1 MLRKLLII
9 ALVVA
14 SFTAC
19 LDDKKPT
26 ASGGDA
32 LSESLPPS
40 ILDTIAAAEATSA
53 VSDKEIA
60 AAKQPNKTDD
70 AAEAKKAA
78 ARKAAMDAA
87 KKKAVEA
94 AKKGDKSKAAPA
106 PVKPVIALPK
116 VDKKSGKP
124 AKDMAPILPTTTE
137 NVKKRTG
144 KDDVFVRSEV
154 APFYL
159 GGDAAMTK
167 YLQKNLKYPALSK
180 ENGVKGTVYV
190 QFVVEKDGR
199 VDDVTV
205 LKGVDKLLNAE
216 AKRVVAAMPKWA
228 AGQQNGKAV
237 AVQYVLPVKFD
248 LIE

>member
-1 MLRKLLII
+1 MLRKLVII
-9 ALVVA
+9 ALCA
-14 SFTAC
+14 AAFTAC
-19 LDDKKPT
+19 QEDKKPT
-26 ASGGDA
+26 TSEA
-32 LSESLPPS
+32 ESLPLS
-40 ILDTIAAAEATSA
+40 VMDTAAAANATLA
-53 VSDKEIA
+53 VSDKELA
-60 AAKQPNKTDD
+60 AAKQEAKGA

-78 ARKAAMDAA
+78 ARQAAMDAA
-87 KKKAVEA
+87 KKKAAET
-94 AKKGDKSKAAPA
+94 AKKGDKPKPVPAPA
-106 PVKPVIALPK
+106 KPVIGVPK
-116 VDKKSGKP
+116 GDKKSGKP
-124 AKDMAPILPTTTE
+124 SKDIAPSLPTTTD
-137 NVKKRTG
+137 NVKKRNG

-159 GGDAAMTK
+159 GGEAAMVK
-167 YLQKNLKYPALSK
+167 YLQKNLKYPIISK

-190 QFVVEKDGR
+190 QFVVEKDGK

-205 LKGVDKLLNAE
+205 LKGVDNLLNTE